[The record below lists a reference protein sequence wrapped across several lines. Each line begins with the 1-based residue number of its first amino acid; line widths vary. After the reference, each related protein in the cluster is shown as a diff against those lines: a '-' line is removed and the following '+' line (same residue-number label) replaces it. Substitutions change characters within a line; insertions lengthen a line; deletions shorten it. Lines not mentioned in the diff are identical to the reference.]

1 MARSKGRVIVDKID
15 KSGKRIKG
23 SLAAWIA
30 KHPGETYFDSA
41 PEWEVWD
48 YMVTHGIK
56 HTYQQELL
64 LFDTCETTEFKPTE
78 IKMVKKKPAKVEAH
92 IVKTKQRNI
101 KFSPDYYL
109 PEYDAYIEVKG
120 YADEVFKLRWKLFKL
135 KGYTGYLVY
144 SLEEFVEVLKVL
156 KESTK
161 KQN

>member
-1 MARSKGRVIVDKID
+1 MARSKGRVIVAKID
-15 KSGKRIKG
+15 KNGKRIKG

-41 PEWEVWD
+41 PEWEAWD
-48 YMVTHGIK
+48 YMITEGIK
-56 HTYQQELL
+56 HTYQQQLVLRDE
-64 LFDTCETTEFKPTE
+64 CETVEFKPSD
-78 IKMVKKKPAKVEAH
+78 KKKGTEPKF
-92 IVKTKQRNI
+92 VKTKQRNI

-120 YADEVFKLRWKLFKL
+120 YADEVFRLRWKLFKL

-144 SLEEFVEVLKVL
+144 SLEEFVEVLKLL
-156 KESTK
+156 KESTI

>member
-1 MARSKGRVIVDKID
+1 MARSKGRVIVAKID

-48 YMVTHGIK
+48 YMVSHGIK

-64 LFDTCETTEFKPTE
+64 LFDTCETKEFKNGK
-78 IKMVKKKPAKVEAH
+78 IVE
-92 IVKTKQRNI
+92 TKQRNI

-109 PEYDAYIEVKG
+109 PEYDTYIEVKG

-135 KGYTGYLVY
+135 KGYKGLLVY
-144 SLEEFVEVLKVL
+144 SLEEFVEVLKLL
-156 KESTK
+156 KESTT